1 MLEEEGPTCYCCGL
15 PLRWSH
21 PERRW
26 EPQFGDDEFCSLVG
40 GHHPS
45 HDAILAAITLLFAAY
60 VVAEDSDEQ
69 DMYRRIGEALIEM
82 SPGVTP
88 ADLELCRL
96 EALAQVAMS
105 GEYDVH
111 FDA

>member
-1 MLEEEGPTCYCCGL
+1 MIEEGPTCYCCGL
-15 PLRWSH
+15 PLRWCH

-26 EPQFGDDEFCSLVG
+26 VTDYSDDEFCSLVG

-60 VVAEDSDEQ
+60 VIAENLDEQ
-69 DMYRRIGEALIEM
+69 EEYRRIGEALIEV

-88 ADLELCRL
+88 CDLELCRI